1 MIYFTSGINH
11 KLSIIN
17 KMGNFNFNKNIVLEN
32 DRAKLAPLQP
42 EHFPLLLPIALNNV
56 GLLQYSPSLIDT
68 EGEFEKYFATAL
80 SVKSN
85 QTRHPF
91 IIFDKLKN
99 EYAGSTSFGN
109 ISNDDQRIEIG
120 WTWIGRNFQGTGL
133 NKNCKFLLLKYAFEE
148 LDFMRVEL
156 KTDAR
161 NKQSR
166 RAIEKIGAKY
176 EGCLR
181 SHTLMS
187 DGFRRDTVYYSILKN
202 EWPDVK
208 KDIFGFF

>member
-1 MIYFTSGINH
+1 M
-11 KLSIIN
+11 KL
-17 KMGNFNFNKNIVLEN
+17 FDFKNDIVLEN
-32 DRAKLAPLQP
+32 DFAKLSPLRS
-42 EHFPLLLPIALNNV
+42 EHYSHLLPIALNNI
-56 GLLQYSPSLIDT
+56 GLLKYSPALIDT
-68 EGEFEKYFATAL
+68 EEKFKSYFETAL
-80 SVKSN
+80 SVKADH
-85 QTRHPF
+85 TRYPF
-91 IIFDKLKN
+91 IIFNKIKN

-109 ISNDDQRIEIG
+109 ISNKDLRLEIG
-120 WTWIGRNFQGTGL
+120 WTWIGRPFQGTGL

-148 LDFMRVEL
+148 LEFMRVEL

-176 EGCLR
+176 EGRLR

-202 EWPDVK
+202 EWPHVK
-208 KDIFGFF
+208 KDIFKMM